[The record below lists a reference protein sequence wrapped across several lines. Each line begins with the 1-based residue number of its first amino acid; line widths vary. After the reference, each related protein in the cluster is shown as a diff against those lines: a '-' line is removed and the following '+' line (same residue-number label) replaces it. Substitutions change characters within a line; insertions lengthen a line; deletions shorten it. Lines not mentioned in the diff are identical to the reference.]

1 MLAFHNDPA
10 VREQYLNRVAAHASA
25 DELLQGYGYWRGGK
39 GCAVG
44 CTIHGS
50 THKSYETELG
60 IPEEIAYLED
70 WLFERLPAEKAKEW
84 PARVLTSIASGSD
97 LTDIYDLW
105 SAWNLIDPKN
115 GVITLVADAFPDVQR
130 VVRETGE
137 ACLRH
142 ERINAARA
150 AEAAEAAGA
159 AWAAEA
165 AEAAEAAYYL
175 RASDNLIELLESAPL
190 HGYFMRAV

>member
-84 PARVLTSIASGSD
+84 AHARPSLRGAHLECVSHHRGWLAQ
-97 LTDIYDLW
+97 
-105 SAWNLIDPKN
+105 DP
-115 GVITLVADAFPDVQR
+115 LSLA
-130 VVRETGE
+130 
-137 ACLRH
+137 
-142 ERINAARA
+142 
-150 AEAAEAAGA
+150 
-159 AWAAEA
+159 
-165 AEAAEAAYYL
+165 
-175 RASDNLIELLESAPL
+175 
-190 HGYFMRAV
+190 